1 MTFSWDDESDL
12 KNYEGSMSK
21 FVVAG
26 IIQIE
31 TIVKVDRIPIEYAPV
46 TSAPNTI
53 FTSAGG
59 DAFNE
64 SLALRWLGDKVDL
77 LSVVGRNQDM
87 SVLNPTDREVT
98 LNTDYILPIIDSTP
112 TQVVLYDKDRQE
124 QIFEDIKGLREAE
137 YRMSMVPPMVAGCDI
152 VVLSNANFCRPF
164 IEVAKQ
170 YNKKIAVNIHTYL
183 TEKEKYNVDF
193 LENASILYFSDDTIK
208 SDPFDFVRDIADRY
222 NTDIIILGQG
232 SKGLILYDR
241 QKDINVH
248 YDTVKTNEVVN
259 TTGAGNAMFACFLHY
274 YQETGDSVL
283 AIKNAMLFASYK
295 IGYMG
300 TSNGFMTV
308 EQLEQWRSL
317 IWGSA
322 TPAV

>member
-1 MTFSWDDESDL
+1 MGRFI
-12 KNYEGSMSK
+12 
-21 FVVAG
+21 VAG

-31 TIVKVDRIPIEYAPV
+31 TIVKVDRIPVEYAPV
-46 TSAPNTI
+46 TSVPDTI

-64 SLALRWLGDKVDL
+64 TLALTWLGDKAEL
-77 LSVVGRNQDM
+77 LSVVGRNQDLRI
-87 SVLNPTDREVT
+87 LNPQDREVT
-98 LNTDYILPIIDSTP
+98 INTDYVLPIVDSTP
-112 TQVVLYDKDRQE
+112 TQVVLYDKNRKE
-124 QIFEDIKGLREAE
+124 QIFEDIKSLRDAE
-137 YRMSMVPPMVAGCDI
+137 YRMSMVPPMVAGCDM

-164 IEVAKQ
+164 IDSAKE
-170 YNKKIAVNIHTYL
+170 YGKKIAVNIHTYL
-183 TEKEKYNVDF
+183 PEKEKYNVDF
-193 LENASILYFSDDTIK
+193 LDNANILYFSDDTIE

-222 NTDIIILGQG
+222 RTDIIILGQG

-241 QKDINVH
+241 QRDINVH

-259 TTGAGNAMFACFLHY
+259 TTGAGNALFACFLHY
-274 YQETGDSVL
+274 YQETGDSSL

-308 EQLEQWRSL
+308 EQLEQWRNL
-317 IWGSA
+317 IWGGGK
-322 TPAV
+322 PGML

>member
-1 MTFSWDDESDL
+1 
-12 KNYEGSMSK
+12 MSK
-21 FVVAG
+21 FIVAG

-31 TIVKVDRIPIEYAPV
+31 TIVKVGSIPIEFSPV
-46 TSAPNTI
+46 TSVPDTI

-87 SVLNPTDREVT
+87 SILNPLDREIT
-98 LNTDYILPIIDSTP
+98 LNTDYILPIIKSTP
-112 TQVVLYDKDRQE
+112 TQVVLYDRNRKE
-124 QIFEDIKGLREAE
+124 QIFEDIKDLRDAE
-137 YRMSMVPPMVAGCDI
+137 YRMAMVPPMVAASDM

-164 IEVAKQ
+164 IETAKQ
-170 YNKKIAVNIHTYL
+170 FERKIAVNIHTYL
-183 TEKEKYNVDF
+183 EEKEVYNKDF

-208 SDPFDFVRDIADRY
+208 TDPFDFVKGIADRY
-222 NTDIIILGQG
+222 GTDIIILGQG
-232 SKGLILYDR
+232 AKGLILYDR
-241 QKDINVH
+241 RRGINVH
-248 YDTVKTNEVVN
+248 YDTVRTNEVVN

-283 AIKNAMLFASYK
+283 SIKNAMLFASYK

-317 IWGSA
+317 IWGDNAKNS
-322 TPAV
+322 

>member
-1 MTFSWDDESDL
+1 M
-12 KNYEGSMSK
+12 GR

-26 IIQIE
+26 VIQIE
-31 TIVKVDRIPIEYAPV
+31 TIVKVDKIPIEYSPV
-46 TSAPNTI
+46 TSVPDTI

-64 SLALRWLGDKVDL
+64 TLALSWLGDKVEL
-77 LSVVGRNQDM
+77 LSVVGRNLDY
-87 SVLNPTDREVT
+87 SVLNPPDREVT
-98 LNTDYILPIIDSTP
+98 INTDYVLPVIDSTP
-112 TQVVLYDKDRQE
+112 TQVVLYDKNRKE
-124 QIFEDIKGLREAE
+124 QIFEDIKSLREAE
-137 YRMSMVPPMVAGCDI
+137 YRMSMVPPMVGASDM

-164 IEVAKQ
+164 INVAKEFD
-170 YNKKIAVNIHTYL
+170 KKIAVNIHTYNP
-183 TEKEKYNVDF
+183 EKEKYNVDF
-193 LENASILYFSDDTIK
+193 LENANILYFSDDTIK
-208 SDPFDFVRDIADRY
+208 SDPFDFVKGIADKY

-241 QKDINVH
+241 HRDINVH

-259 TTGAGNAMFACFLHY
+259 TTGAGNALFACFLHY
-274 YQETGDSVL
+274 YQETGDSTL

-300 TSNGFMTV
+300 TSIGFMTV

-317 IWGSA
+317 IWGSGK
-322 TPAV
+322 PSML